1 MIQSTEVSNAIEN
14 IHAAHVCCIFALM
27 PDATPPSTAQVAAEM
42 KALIAAERAG
52 EPFLRVR
59 TGDGRQRIFGLSEG
73 SGRATIGRHS
83 ECDVS
88 LAWDP
93 EVSRLHALVERVGT
107 EWTFVDDGL
116 SSNGS
121 FINGTRVVGRHR
133 LNDGDR
139 LCCGETVLIYRDP
152 VARDAASTARG
163 SSQLQSVALSP
174 AQRKILVALCRPVSD
189 SAFATPATNRQIAGE
204 VFLSVDA
211 VKAHLRVLFERF
223 DLNELPQ
230 NEKRARL
237 AAVVLATG
245 VLSLRDF

>member
-1 MIQSTEVSNAIEN
+1 
-14 IHAAHVCCIFALM
+14 M
-27 PDATPPSTAQVAAEM
+27 PDAKLPPSAAQVAVEL

-52 EPFLRVR
+52 GPFLHVR
-59 TGDGRQRIFGLSEG
+59 AGDGHQRIFGLPDG

-83 ECDVS
+83 ECDIA

-93 EVSRLHALVERVGT
+93 EVSRLHALVERVGS

-133 LNDGDR
+133 LKDGDR
-139 LCCGETVLIYRDP
+139 LCCGETILIYRDP
-152 VARDAASTARG
+152 VARDAASTERG
-163 SSQLQSVALSP
+163 SSQPGSATLTAM
-174 AQRKILVALCRPVSD
+174 QRKVLVALCRPISN
-189 SAFATPATNRQIAGE
+189 SASATPATNRQIAGE

-211 VKAHLRVLFERF
+211 VKSHLRLLFKQF
-223 DLNELPQ
+223 GLDELPQ

-237 AAVVLATG
+237 VATVLATG
-245 VLSLRDF
+245 VLSPRDF

>member
-1 MIQSTEVSNAIEN
+1 
-14 IHAAHVCCIFALM
+14 M
-27 PDATPPSTAQVAAEM
+27 PDTRSSAAQVAAEL
-42 KALIAAERAG
+42 KSLIAAEREG

-59 TGDGRQRIFGLSEG
+59 ASDGSQRIVKLPQD
-73 SGRATIGRHS
+73 SGRATIGRHA

-121 FINGTRVVGRHR
+121 FINGSRVHGRHR
-133 LNDGDR
+133 LKDGDR
-139 LCCGETVLIYRDP
+139 LCCGETVLIYGDP
-152 VARDAASTARG
+152 VARDAASTARA
-163 SSQLQSVALSP
+163 SQQAHSVTLTAMQHK
-174 AQRKILVALCRPVSD
+174 ALVALCRPVST
-189 SAFATPATNRQIAGE
+189 SAFATPATNKQIAEE

-223 DLNELPQ
+223 GLDELPQ

-237 AAVVLATG
+237 AATVLAAGILTP
-245 VLSLRDF
+245 RDF

>member
-1 MIQSTEVSNAIEN
+1 
-14 IHAAHVCCIFALM
+14 M
-27 PDATPPSTAQVAAEM
+27 PDATPPSAAQVAGEL

-52 EPFLRVR
+52 EPFLHVR
-59 TGDGRQRIFGLSEG
+59 AGDERQRIFGLPEG

-121 FINGTRVVGRHR
+121 FINGSCVVGRHR
-133 LNDGDR
+133 LKDGDR
-139 LCCGETVLIYRDP
+139 LCCGETVLIYRNP
-152 VARDAASTARG
+152 VARDAASTARA
-163 SSQLQSVALSP
+163 SEQPNSVTLTAM
-174 AQRKILVALCRPVSD
+174 QRKVLVALCRPISS
-189 SAFATPATNRQIAGE
+189 SAFSTPATNRQIAEE

-223 DLNELPQ
+223 GLNELPQ

-237 AAVVLATG
+237 AATVLAAG
-245 VLSLRDF
+245 ILAPRDF